1 MKKTKK
7 IMALVMAGLMAASMT
22 ACQTKTEPQPTGGQ
36 ESESASAEAQAG
48 TEAPAAAGK
57 TYKIGIIQLT
67 QHAALDKTNEG
78 FVAALKDAGLDC
90 EIDQQNASGDQ
101 SACQTIAETLVNNGN
116 DLIFAI
122 ATPAAQAV
130 AGVTE
135 TIPFSAARLRIRR
148 LPVLW
153 RAMKSQT
160 VMYRAHPT

>member
-36 ESESASAEAQAG
+36 ESESASAEAPAG

-135 TIPFSAARLRIRR
+135 TIPILCSAVTDPAASGLVESNEK
-148 LPVLW
+148 PNCNV
-153 RAMKSQT
+153 
-160 VMYRAHPT
+160 

>member
-36 ESESASAEAQAG
+36 ESESASAEAPAG

-101 SACQTIAETLVNNGN
+101 SACQTLS
-116 DLIFAI
+116 LIHI
-122 ATPAAQAV
+122 S
-130 AGVTE
+130 E
-135 TIPFSAARLRIRR
+135 
-148 LPVLW
+148 
-153 RAMKSQT
+153 
-160 VMYRAHPT
+160 PTRP

>member
-1 MKKTKK
+1 MICFNSSLDMNLKQSGGEIMKKTKK

-36 ESESASAEAQAG
+36 ESESASAEAPAG

-101 SACQTIAETLVNNGN
+101 SACQTIG
-116 DLIFAI
+116 
-122 ATPAAQAV
+122 
-130 AGVTE
+130 
-135 TIPFSAARLRIRR
+135 RC
-148 LPVLW
+148 
-153 RAMKSQT
+153 
-160 VMYRAHPT
+160 YRDNPDSLQRGYGSGGFRSCGEQ